1 MASWRIKESG
11 LTPIVG
17 DLVWTAADNRSRS
30 CVDKEKEVGM
40 NAVVLCES
48 TRNFRVSVFLTTGF
62 DKYVCN

>member
-40 NAVVLCES
+40 NAAVLS
-48 TRNFRVSVFLTTGF
+48 QLVILKLVSFSGF
-62 DKYVCN
+62 DKYL

>member
-40 NAVVLCES
+40 NAVVLS
-48 TRNFRVSVFLTTGF
+48 QLVILKLVSFSGF
-62 DKYVCN
+62 DKYL

>member
-48 TRNFRVSVFLTTGF
+48 TSNFRVSVFLTTGF
-62 DKYVCN
+62 DKYVCY

>member
-17 DLVWTAADNRSRS
+17 DLVWTAADNQSRS

-40 NAVVLCES
+40 NAAVLHKS
-48 TRNFRVSVFLTTGF
+48 TCNFKISVFLRF
-62 DKYVCN
+62 